1 MDKEKIENKLSDDL
15 KIIAFREHSKA
26 SEKYIDVEIYSEGEF
41 VWYGSIPYYY
51 RRTGLFIENEVD
63 LVDYLKEI
71 KKFFTKESLSNFVN
85 TETKHW
91 DEELFGKKTGVSKG
105 KGGSMHLFDINLNFY
120 GGNAIVGG
128 HLPIAVGAAYA
139 KKFKGENGGVFAIF
153 GDGASNSGAFY
164 ESINIATA
172 WKLPIIFFL
181 ENNYYAIGTHISRV
195 SPFTELVN
203 KAKNYMATKRID
215 GMDIFEVYNSVVE
228 AKNYIETGVG
238 PYFIEAETFRFEGH
252 SISDAGKYRSEEEL
266 DIFKKRDPIN
276 RLKQQMLDYGIENE
290 YFDEIDLKVEKIID
304 ESVEF
309 ALNSDEPD
317 KDELFKDV
325 LKDSYVI

>member
-1 MDKEKIENKLSDDL
+1 MNIRDAKEFYFLMKLGREFELSAKKEYMNGNISGFLHLDIGQEAISVGSMKGFGEGDV
-15 KIIAFREHSKA
+15 FTHYREHILALAKGMNPKNIMA
-26 SEKYIDVEIYSEGEF
+26 
-41 VWYGSIPYYY
+41 
-51 RRTGLFIENEVD
+51 
-63 LVDYLKEI
+63 
-71 KKFFTKESLSNFVN
+71 
-85 TETKHW
+85 
-91 DEELFGKKTGVSKG
+91 ELFGKKTGVSKG

-203 KAKNYMATKRID
+203 KVKNYMATKRID

-325 LKDSYVI
+325 LKDNYVI

>member
-1 MDKEKIENKLSDDL
+1 MNIRDAKEFYFLMKLGREFELSA
-15 KIIAFREHSKA
+15 KKEYMNGNIAGFLHLDIGQEAISVGSMKGFGEGDVFTHYREHILALAKGMNPKNIMA
-26 SEKYIDVEIYSEGEF
+26 
-41 VWYGSIPYYY
+41 
-51 RRTGLFIENEVD
+51 
-63 LVDYLKEI
+63 
-71 KKFFTKESLSNFVN
+71 
-85 TETKHW
+85 
-91 DEELFGKKTGVSKG
+91 ELFGKKTGVSKG

-276 RLKQQMLDYGIENE
+276 RLKQQMLDYGVKNE

>member
-1 MDKEKIENKLSDDL
+1 MNIRDAKEFYFLMKLGREFELSAKKEYMNGNISGFLHLDIGQEAISVGSIKGFGEGDV
-15 KIIAFREHSKA
+15 FTHYREHILALAKGMNPKNIMA
-26 SEKYIDVEIYSEGEF
+26 
-41 VWYGSIPYYY
+41 
-51 RRTGLFIENEVD
+51 
-63 LVDYLKEI
+63 
-71 KKFFTKESLSNFVN
+71 
-85 TETKHW
+85 
-91 DEELFGKKTGVSKG
+91 ELFGKKTGVSKG

-325 LKDSYVI
+325 LKDNYVI

>member
-1 MDKEKIENKLSDDL
+1 MNIRDAKEFYFLMKLGREFELSA
-15 KIIAFREHSKA
+15 KKEYMNGNIAGFLHLDIGQEAISVGSMKGFGEGDVFTHYREHILALAKGMEPKNIMA
-26 SEKYIDVEIYSEGEF
+26 
-41 VWYGSIPYYY
+41 
-51 RRTGLFIENEVD
+51 
-63 LVDYLKEI
+63 
-71 KKFFTKESLSNFVN
+71 
-85 TETKHW
+85 
-91 DEELFGKKTGVSKG
+91 ELFGKKTGVSKG

-203 KAKNYMATKRID
+203 KVKNYMATKRID

-325 LKDSYVI
+325 LKDNYVI